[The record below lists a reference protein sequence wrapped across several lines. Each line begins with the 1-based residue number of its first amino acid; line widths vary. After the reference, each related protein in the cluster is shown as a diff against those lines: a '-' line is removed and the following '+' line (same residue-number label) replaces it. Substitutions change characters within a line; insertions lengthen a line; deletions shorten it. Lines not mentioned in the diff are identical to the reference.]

1 MYILTYWLC
10 FHFNTLP
17 SSIVTSVVTTVGSD
31 VQYILSI
38 WTQTRDDSMEGGDL
52 EVARVRQHTVQIFVL
67 HYNLVSMWRRS
78 SVVVVLELYSDG
90 G

>member
-1 MYILTYWLC
+1 M
-10 FHFNTLP
+10 
-17 SSIVTSVVTTVGSD
+17 VTSVVTTVSSD
-31 VQYILSI
+31 VEYILCI
-38 WTQTRDDSMEGGDL
+38 WTQTRDDSMEGEDL
-52 EVARVRQHTVQIFVL
+52 EVAGVQQHTVQVFVL